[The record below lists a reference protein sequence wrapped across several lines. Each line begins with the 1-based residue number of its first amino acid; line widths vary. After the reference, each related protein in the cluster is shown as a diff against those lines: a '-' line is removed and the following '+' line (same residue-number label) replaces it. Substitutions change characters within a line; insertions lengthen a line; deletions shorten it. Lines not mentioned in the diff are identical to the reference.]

1 MSKYSSWR
9 SDASREAGFDV
20 GYTEEEKM
28 LAAKAGFFLMW
39 WMGIFWAVSAWLVL
53 WTIRSSG
60 FTSFD
65 VAWWKLCIASIVLT
79 FVRLMDSRIR
89 K

>member
-1 MSKYSSWR
+1 MNKYSSWR
-9 SDASREAGFDV
+9 SDAAVEAGF
-20 GYTEEEKM
+20 TEEEKI

-39 WMGIFWAVSAWLVL
+39 WMGVFWAGAAWLVL

-65 VAWWKLCIASIVLT
+65 VVWWKLCITSIVLT
-79 FVRLMDSRIR
+79 FVRLLDARIR